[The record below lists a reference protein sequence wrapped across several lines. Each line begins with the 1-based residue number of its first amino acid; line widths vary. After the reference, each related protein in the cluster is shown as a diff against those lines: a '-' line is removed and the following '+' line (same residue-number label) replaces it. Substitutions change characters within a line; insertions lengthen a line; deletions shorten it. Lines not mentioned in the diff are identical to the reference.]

1 MDSIDDFD
9 LREVKRRYSLQ
20 AGYIHTKLI
29 RVRSALMMR
38 IYATHAAEI
47 MLRRTRIELIQG
59 ENIFPLAKYDVI
71 QLSRHRDRSS
81 HAAVRAGA
89 TSYGVELISQ
99 SN

>member
-1 MDSIDDFD
+1 MDSVNDLD
-9 LREVKRRYSLQ
+9 LREVKRRYPRQ
-20 AGYIHTKLI
+20 AGYIDTKLI

-38 IYATHAAEI
+38 VDATDAAEI

-59 ENIFPLAKYDVI
+59 ENILPLAELDVI
-71 QLSRHRDRSS
+71 QLCRHRDRPS

-89 TSYGVELISQ
+89 TSYGVEFISE